1 MNDLT
6 VLLLGSLGV
15 YRLARMI
22 ATEEGPFGA
31 FEAWRDL
38 IERSFGAESWVT
50 NGFNCPLCISFW
62 LALAVAVMAGQW
74 WLWLPI
80 AGGACFLQSQER

>member
-1 MNDLT
+1 MDGLN

-22 ATEEGPFGA
+22 ATEEGPFGV
-31 FEAWRDL
+31 FEAIRNSV
-38 IERSFGAESWVT
+38 ERLFGAESWVT
-50 NGFNCPLCISFW
+50 NGFNCPMCVSFW
-62 LALAVAVMAGQW
+62 LALAVAAAAGVW